1 MSSRDFGFAL
11 SHSALA
17 SSIWVASD
25 ESSYLSKSKWM
36 SFSVPATAG
45 RKLAIGTRV
54 VEPPAAACRVLRST
68 REPDGPVIAVASGH
82 SVAVLLGA
90 GVIAHQPTRPA
101 SKRP

>member
-54 VEPPAAACRVLRST
+54 VEPPAGACRVLPSR
-68 REPDGPVIAVASGH
+68 RDRDGPGIAVPSGDR
-82 SVAVLLGA
+82 A
-90 GVIAHQPTRPA
+90 GVVVATAGSAHPRA
-101 SKRP
+101 R